1 MAEFKDIR
9 TKFQVALNNITEAEY
24 TPSMDGLDLEYI
36 NNKSVS
42 NAFKLDAKDLQSI
55 QYKNEIRFLIAR
67 RYFPGLNIAD
77 VTLDKVGNVESMNAA
92 LNLLYNTNPSGFTE
106 LLEREMSGLG
116 PGEIIL
122 YFILDNASLGGGSS
136 AGVDIIDNGKPYE
149 VKAVNRTSDG
159 KLHNFKL
166 GGTVDISDVQ
176 SKIMKLKAELLKFD
190 PKIKEGEKTGINGS
204 HIKGFEDRKFQ
215 KHAKDLGL
223 NTWEDLQTEFQ
234 DIAYEGYFKNHPIIF
249 IGSKSSSKADKGR
262 IYDIIQVTKNQVGMH
277 QVTSSTIKPFVDPK
291 AK

>member
-1 MAEFKDIR
+1 MSTFQDIR
-9 TKFQVALNNITEAEY
+9 ARFAVAMNEADY
-24 TPSMDGLDLEYI
+24 TPDMDGLDLEYI
-36 NNKSVS
+36 NKRSVS
-42 NAFKLDAKDLQSI
+42 NEFKLDARDLQSTT
-55 QYKNEIRFLIAR
+55 YKNELRFLIAR
-67 RYFPGLNIAD
+67 RYFPGLNISD
-77 VTLDKVGNVESMNAA
+77 VTLSSVGNVADLNKA
-92 LNLLYNTNPSGFTE
+92 LTTLYNTNQSGFTD
-106 LLEREMSGLG
+106 LLEREIAGLG

-122 YFILDNASLGGGSS
+122 YFVLDNAVVGGGGS
-136 AGVDIIDNGKPYE
+136 AGVDIIDNGNPYE

-166 GGTVDISDVQ
+166 GGTVDISGVQ
-176 SKIMKLKAELLKFD
+176 SKIMALKAELLKFD
-190 PKIKEGEKTGINGS
+190 PKIKEGEKTGINND
-204 HIKGFEDRKFQ
+204 HIRGFNDRKFQ

-223 NTWEDLQTEFQ
+223 STWEDLQKEFQ

-249 IGSKSSSKADKGR
+249 IGSKSASKADKGR

>member
-9 TKFQVALNNITEAEY
+9 TRFQVALDQINEAEY

-42 NAFKLDAKDLQSI
+42 NAFKLDAKDLQST

-77 VTLDKVGNVESMNAA
+77 VTLDKVGSVESMNSA
-92 LNLLYNTNPSGFTE
+92 LNLLYNANPKGFTE
-106 LLEREMSGLG
+106 LLEREISGLG

-122 YFILDNASLGGGSS
+122 YFILDKASLGGGSS
-136 AGVDIIDNGKPYE
+136 AGVDIIDNGTPYE
-149 VKAVNRTSDG
+149 VKAVNRKTDG
-159 KLHNFKL
+159 RLYNFKL
-166 GGTVDISDVQ
+166 GGTVDISGVQ
-176 SKIMKLKAELLKFD
+176 SKIMKLKAELLKFN
-190 PKIKEGEKTGINGS
+190 PKIKEGEKTGINND
-204 HIKGFEDRKFQ
+204 HIKGFSNKKFQ
-215 KHAKDLGL
+215 KHANALGL
-223 NTWEDLQTEFQ
+223 ENFEDLKKEFQ
-234 DIAYEGYFKNHPIIF
+234 NIAYEGYFKNHPIIF
-249 IGSKSSSKADKGR
+249 IGSKKANKAEKGR
-262 IYDIIQVTKNQVGMH
+262 IYNILQVTKNQVGME